1 MKKKR
6 RRVKGSGSV
15 SYLGEGRRKPY
26 VATYEKKSI
35 GTFQF
40 AEEAELALLKHQLE
54 ISKSYPTFL
63 GEVDFLKTE
72 YARFLFEFQKKGTLD
87 MLVNNLKDIDFYNNL
102 FKDRM
107 ILMGNTLLNIDTKQE
122 LILSDIPSFSEIWE
136 IEFERLSRVNS
147 DSWKRS
153 MSAAFKSLK
162 SLHDLPV
169 NQIKTNEF
177 QNAFDIRSKKRYCGK
192 STLNNMLHVCRLIIK
207 YAIKMDYIE
216 KDYTQFINTVPTSE
230 PRNKRKPFTVE
241 EIKTLI
247 ADETDI
253 AKKILIYIF
262 TGARPI
268 ELITMKR
275 CDIHLDENYMIGG
288 VKTKAGK
295 MRIIP
300 IHSYIKQYIEYFN
313 DRYRYTYFFSES
325 YTEMDYIKYNKEFKE
340 CMIRLKLDHTEPY
353 DTRYT
358 FSTLAK
364 VYHVDTAAH
373 KKIMGHVCNDI
384 TDDIYTHEPL
394 EYLLHEIEKIKI

>member
-1 MKKKR
+1 MKKKM

-15 SYLGEGRRKPY
+15 TYLGEGRRKPY
-26 VATYEKKSI
+26 VATYEKKCI

-63 GEVDFLKTE
+63 GEVDCLKTE

-107 ILMGNTLLNIDTKQE
+107 ILMGNILLNADTKQE
-122 LILSDIPSFSEIWE
+122 LILSDIPSFSKIWE
-136 IEFERLSRVNS
+136 IEFERLSKVNS

-162 SLHDLPV
+162 HLHDLPV

-192 STLNNMLHVCRLIIK
+192 STLNNMLLVCRIIIK

-230 PRNKRKPFTVE
+230 PRNKRKPF
-241 EIKTLI
+241 
-247 ADETDI
+247 
-253 AKKILIYIF
+253 
-262 TGARPI
+262 R
-268 ELITMKR
+268 
-275 CDIHLDENYMIGG
+275 
-288 VKTKAGK
+288 
-295 MRIIP
+295 
-300 IHSYIKQYIEYFN
+300 HSVS
-313 DRYRYTYFFSES
+313 RYCS
-325 YTEMDYIKYNKEFKE
+325 
-340 CMIRLKLDHTEPY
+340 
-353 DTRYT
+353 
-358 FSTLAK
+358 
-364 VYHVDTAAH
+364 
-373 KKIMGHVCNDI
+373 
-384 TDDIYTHEPL
+384 
-394 EYLLHEIEKIKI
+394 